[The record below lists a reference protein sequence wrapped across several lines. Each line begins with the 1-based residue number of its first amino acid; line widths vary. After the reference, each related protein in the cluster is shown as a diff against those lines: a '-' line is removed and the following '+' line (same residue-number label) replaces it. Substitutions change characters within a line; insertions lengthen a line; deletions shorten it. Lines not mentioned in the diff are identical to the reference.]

1 MSPKPPI
8 PPLSTALAVLRTI
21 QRRPQTEIAD
31 AIGCG
36 PTLICDYE
44 AARKPLSRERLDEI
58 AVALGIPVEAVDLTL
73 SFLKSFRSLTSPEG
87 GATIRSRRAEA
98 VVTQVTASAEVF
110 ARSLLALGPER
121 RAEEDRRQARVLW
134 DRLKSQPPDQRRELV
149 ESTPELRSWAL
160 CELVCE
166 RSLEAAA
173 DKADRALD
181 LAGLAVRI
189 AELAPGEA
197 AWRQRLQGYALAHFA
212 NARRVSGDLPAADK
226 EFARARLLWQAG
238 ASADPGFLQEAL
250 FLGLDA
256 SLRREQRRLPE
267 ALALLDKALSVAGG
281 GLRSQL
287 LVNKANF
294 LELANDFEGAI
305 DTLQAITASTV
316 NEEDPR
322 LSWLIRFTLAN
333 NLLQAT
339 RTEEAEELLPELR
352 KLAAQLSNEL
362 DSLRLYWL
370 EGRIAAGL
378 GRREKAIACLNR
390 VRESFATRRIAYDTA
405 LASLEI
411 TALLLEEGRTG
422 EVRSLARQMLWVFQ
436 AQGVHREALG
446 ALRLFC
452 QAAERETVTAEMVR
466 ELVAYFYQARY
477 DPSLRFEDGNSL
489 LEKKRPL
496 TRGTKGERSAGRPRR

>member
-58 AVALGIPVEAVDLTL
+58 AVALGIPFEAVDLTL

-87 GATIRSRRAEA
+87 GATIRSRRAE

-121 RAEEDRRQARVLW
+121 RAEEDRRQARILW
-134 DRLKSQPPDQRRELV
+134 DRLKSQPSDQRRALV

-197 AWRQRLQGYALAHFA
+197 AWRQRLQGYALAHLA
-212 NARRVSGDLPAADK
+212 NARRVSGDLPAADA
-226 EFARARLLWQAG
+226 EFARARSSWEHG
-238 ASADPGFLQEAL
+238 ASSVSNLLSETRF
-250 FLGLDA
+250 FGLEA
-256 SLRREQRRLPE
+256 SLRRNQRRLSE
-267 ALALLDKALSVAGG
+267 ALELLDLALSSAEESE
-281 GLRSQL
+281 RKNL
-287 LVNKANF
+287 LVNRANV
-294 LELANDFEGAI
+294 LELLGDFEGAI
-305 DTLQAITASTV
+305 DSLQESASLV
-316 NEEDPR
+316 SAEHEPR
-322 LSWLIRFTLAN
+322 LLCVVQFNLAN
-333 NLLQAT
+333 NLLQAG
-339 RTEEAEELLPELR
+339 RLGEAEALLPELQE
-352 KLAAQLSNEL
+352 LAGRLGNDL
-362 DSLRLYWL
+362 DSLRLRWL
-370 EGRIAAGL
+370 EGRVAASM
-378 GRREKAIACLNR
+378 GRRGEAVAAL
-390 VRESFATRRIAYDTA
+390 VWVQEEFASRRIAFDVA
-405 LASLEI
+405 LVSVEL
-411 TALLLEEGRTG
+411 TVLYLEEGRSS
-422 EVRSLARQMLWVFQ
+422 EVRNLSRQLLWIFQ
-436 AQGVHREALG
+436 AHGVHREALA

-452 QAAERETVTAEMVR
+452 EAVERETATLEFVR
-466 ELVAYFYQARY
+466 DLVVYLRRARH
-477 DPSLRFEDGNSL
+477 DPSLRF
-489 LEKKRPL
+489 
-496 TRGTKGERSAGRPRR
+496 RGETT